1 MQYFKKTLK
10 NIKGLFLVFQENIPL
25 LFLIIAFFSLIF
37 ARNFYFN
44 ISQHFSYLADSFLH
58 GKFYFLKDVIL
69 KIGTDSDMVF
79 YNDKYYWPLGPLPA
93 VILMPAVFIFKFLN
107 LFFYQGYLQ
116 FFLILLILLI
126 LFNISRKIDFSKLD
140 SLYLA
145 SAFLFSSMFLGVA
158 LISSSWYFAQVITVF
173 LIFFA
178 LWEYF
183 NKKRYFLIGI
193 IFGLVF
199 LTRVTAGLGLLF
211 FILEILLNKKNIKN
225 KIKDIF
231 LLLLPFILIASLL
244 FFYNYLRFNNF
255 LEQGYGLQILYGT
268 GSANRDYGLF
278 NLKHLAGNIYYSIF
292 SMPLPIF
299 MDNLSQVLKFPFIK
313 ANPWGMSIFLTS
325 PYLFYLFFLKFKDKI
340 SHLLLITI
348 IFIAIPIS
356 LYYGIGFM
364 QFGYRYA
371 LDFFPFLFLLFIIN
385 YRNKYKFLSENLKI
399 LIILSSLFNLY
410 LFSTLFSLC

>member
-1 MQYFKKTLK
+1 MLKNKIFK
-10 NIKGLFLVFQENIPL
+10 NIKNWFLYFQKNMPL
-25 LFLIIAFFSLIF
+25 LFLIIIFFSFIF
-37 ARNFYFN
+37 IYNFSA
-44 ISQHFSYLADSFLH
+44 IIPQHFSYLADSFLH
-58 GKFYFLKDVIL
+58 GKFYFLENVAL

-79 YNDKYYWPLGPLPA
+79 YNNHYYWPLGPLPA
-93 VILMPAVFIFKFLN
+93 VILMPFVFIFKFLN

-116 FFLILLILLI
+116 FFLVLLILLI
-126 LFNISRKIDFSKLD
+126 LFKINRKIDFSKSD

-158 LISSSWYFAQVITVF
+158 LISSSWFFAQVITVF
-173 LIFFA
+173 FIFLA

-193 IFGLVF
+193 IFGLIF
-199 LTRVTAGLGLLF
+199 LTRITAGLGLLF
-211 FILEILLNKKNIKN
+211 FILEILLNKKKREY

-231 LLLLPFILIASLL
+231 LLLLPFVFIVGFL

-255 LEQGYGLQILYGT
+255 LEQGYGLQILYGI

-278 NLKHLAGNIYYSIF
+278 SLKHLAGNIYYSIF
-292 SMPLPIF
+292 SMPLPVFIN
-299 MDNLSQVLKFPFIK
+299 NLSQVLKFPFIQ

-325 PYLFYLFFLKFKDKI
+325 PYLIYLFFLKFKDKI
-340 SHLLLITI
+340 SYFLLITV
-348 IFIAIPIS
+348 IFITIPIF
-356 LYYGIGFM
+356 LNYGIGFS

-385 YRNKYKFLSENLKI
+385 YRNKYKFLSKNLKL

-410 LFSTLFSLC
+410 LFFTFF